1 VTTSDGTNPAPK
13 EKRPASRWRRWGRR
27 ALRIVVV
34 AYLAACVILTLV
46 QNWLLFPGAYF
57 HSRKTAV
64 VYPAP
69 GRELLTLDTPDG
81 HRIAAVFGAALNPDG
96 SPRADAGTR
105 PTLIYFYGNGDCL
118 YTSMDQ
124 FEEFRRLGANVLIPE
139 YVGYPMSGGKP
150 GEAGIYATADAAYG
164 WLIDRPDVDKNQI
177 IAVGRSIGSGAAVDL
192 ASRKPLAG
200 LATFSAF
207 TSMDEMAQK
216 VLPIFPTRLFLRHH
230 FRNEEK
236 IAQVRC
242 PIFLAHGTKDTLVPF
257 SMMARLKNKAG
268 GPVTLYEIVGADH
281 NDIFLVGGDKLLE
294 KFGEFIEQV
303 HSGFAPKTPDRV
315 EVIKTR

>member
-1 VTTSDGTNPAPK
+1 MTRSDAPNSAPPG
-13 EKRPASRWRRWGRR
+13 KRPASRWRRWGRR
-27 ALRIVVV
+27 VLRVAVV
-34 AYLAACVILTLV
+34 AYLAACVILMLV
-46 QNWLLFPGAYF
+46 QNWLLFPGAYV

-64 VYPAP
+64 VHP
-69 GRELLTLDTPDG
+69 GPNRELLTLHSPDG

-96 SPRADAGTR
+96 SPRADAATR
-105 PTLIYFYGNGDCL
+105 PTILYFYGNGDCL

-150 GEAGIYATADAAYG
+150 GEAGIYATADAAYA
-164 WLIDRPDVDKNQI
+164 WLTDRPDVDRNQI

-236 IAQVRC
+236 IAHVRC

-281 NDIFLVGGDKLLE
+281 NDIFLVGGVKLLE
-294 KFGEFIEQV
+294 KFGDFVEQV
-303 HSGFAPKTPDRV
+303 HRGVAPNKPDRV